1 MGMGM
6 LYSQEDF
13 DPPALV
19 GRGYETNTRIIREV
33 FAWASSL
40 FSLRRVDNFEFEL
53 RALFSTF
60 TSRPVG

>member
-19 GRGYETNTRIIREV
+19 GRGYETNVSYGKFSRRATL
-33 FAWASSL
+33 L